1 MMTQRTAIILG
12 AMLLAGV
19 AAGAWF
25 WDYQVEETRRAMLA
39 TAHECPSGT
48 SERIERSGEIGL
60 VRLCIRDGVRH
71 GPFAYWKNTRKQI
84 EGSYVDGKL
93 AGRQVHYGADGRVAR
108 IEEHPAGNRATTN
121 ATPREEKK

>member
-19 AAGAWF
+19 AAGAWL
-25 WDYQVEETRRAMLA
+25 WDYQLDETRRAMLA

-48 SERIERSGEIGL
+48 SERIERSGEIAL

-71 GPFAYWKNTRKQI
+71 GPFAYWKNARKQI
-84 EGSYVDGKL
+84 EGSYADGKL

-108 IEEHPAGNRATTN
+108 VEEHPAAELRQNEGHSK
-121 ATPREEKK
+121 EETK